1 MLIDWPAPPLLVH
14 QLGRMAPG
22 RGLHQLC
29 QMCPKTSPPSIPST
43 ASTSI
48 NAMAA
53 VTVEDLIKPR
63 MPSLAP
69 QKLVFISKGLCEF
82 GGLGFR
88 TRVVPHTDRATPSP
102 QHSSTAQPAS
112 LWLLCPH
119 CWEVGSSR

>member
-1 MLIDWPAPPLLVH
+1 MPRSGLIH
-14 QLGRMAPG
+14 QLGRMALG
-22 RGLHQLC
+22 RGLHQLSRGVLRLI
-29 QMCPKTSPPSIPST
+29 SPPSIPST

-69 QKLVFISKGLCEF
+69 RKLVFISKGLCEF

-88 TRVVPHTDRATPSP
+88 TRMVPYTD
-102 QHSSTAQPAS
+102 
-112 LWLLCPH
+112 
-119 CWEVGSSR
+119 